1 VIYGVH
7 LSHILQRCLP
17 YAAKD
22 KHTALEG
29 NYCCGMTTELL
40 IALSAFAFVS
50 SITPGPNNLMLMSS
64 GTNFGFRRT
73 IPHLL
78 GVSIGFTAMIV
89 LIGLGIAEAFS
100 AYPVVYEV
108 LKIVSVVY
116 LLYLAWHIAT
126 ASAPSSDDAAI
137 ATKAKPM
144 TFIQAALFQW
154 VNPKAWT
161 MALTAVSVYVPPTN
175 KVAGLIVLALVF
187 GLINLP
193 SVAVW
198 TVMGSQLRQ
207 FLSDHRKLRV
217 FNVTAALLLV
227 ASLYP
232 LVLDTVAHFGK
243 TITP

>member
-1 VIYGVH
+1 
-7 LSHILQRCLP
+7 
-17 YAAKD
+17 
-22 KHTALEG
+22 
-29 NYCCGMTTELL
+29 MTPDLL
-40 IALSAFAFVS
+40 IGISAFAFVS

-89 LIGLGIAEAFS
+89 LIGLGIAEAFAAFPI
-100 AYPVVYEV
+100 AYEILKV
-108 LKIVSVVY
+108 LSVIY

-126 ASAPSSDDAAI
+126 ASAPAIDDAKA
-137 ATKAKPM
+137 AAKAKPM
-144 TFIQAALFQW
+144 TFVQACLFQW

-161 MALTAVSVYVPPTN
+161 MALTAVSVYVPPTH
-175 KVAGLIVLALVF
+175 KVSGLIVCAVIF

-198 TVMGSQLRQ
+198 TVMGAQIRK
-207 FLSDHRKLRV
+207 FLSDQKKLRI

-232 LVLDTVAHFGK
+232 LVLDVLAYIAK
-243 TITP
+243 N